1 MPWCSVA
8 GRILAIVPQRRQ
20 LNWPPG
26 DWGLMNGLGEPIPQ
40 NRIAALLHW
49 ADEFVLRKTWTF
61 SVCMVL
67 EAALATDEDTCC
79 TALALVKTMFIAAES
94 VTLGADIKKLCNV
107 DVWRKNAW

>member
-1 MPWCSVA
+1 
-8 GRILAIVPQRRQ
+8 

-26 DWGLMNGLGEPIPQ
+26 DWGLLNEPGEPISQ
-40 NRIAALLHW
+40 NRIAAWLHW

-79 TALALVKTMFIAAES
+79 TALALVKTMFITAES
-94 VTLGADIKKLCNV
+94 VTLEADIKKMCNV

>member
-1 MPWCSVA
+1 
-8 GRILAIVPQRRQ
+8 
-20 LNWPPG
+20 
-26 DWGLMNGLGEPIPQ
+26 MNGLGEPIPQ